1 MVMPLVTLITLHQ
14 ECSLHD
20 SVCHDAMSAKGC
32 KEVLLPSKLPKCA
45 MTNLGDLIRLSG
57 CCLLHCSLYSPSHAP
72 CWTDPLSYFS
82 VSEGDWRSGS
92 KMSMVWLSAPV
103 LRLTVTDEL
112 GLTADRLRLG
122 LGLLPVVSAAP
133 SCVIEILPERERLRP
148 CLSLS
153 EFLS

>member
-1 MVMPLVTLITLHQ
+1 
-14 ECSLHD
+14 
-20 SVCHDAMSAKGC
+20 MSAKGC
-32 KEVLLPSKLPKCA
+32 KDELLPSKLPKCA
-45 MTNLGDLIRLSG
+45 MTNLCDLMRLSG
-57 CCLLHCSLYSPSHAP
+57 CCLLHCNLYSLISHAL

-82 VSEGDWRSGS
+82 SSEGDWRSGS

-103 LRLTVTDEL
+103 LRLTVTEEL

-153 EFLS
+153 EFLN